1 MDKTTNKWRVRIAI
15 YDADNQTPD
24 EPEMWTDEPLMTFEP
39 ATSMSNQSLRTYNYF
54 INKQASE
61 Q

>member
-24 EPEMWTDEPLMTFEP
+24 EPEVWTDEPLYCGAPNAEMV
-39 ATSMSNQSLRTYNYF
+39 AQAHRTYHQF
-54 INKQASE
+54 DNKQASE